1 MIKLKLL
8 TTIIIILV
16 AIIFMDSPVMAII
29 LMVMLTILAGSH
41 FKTLDYGNEN
51 NN

>member
-16 AIIFMDSPVMAII
+16 ALIFMNDPVLAII
-29 LMVMLTILAGSH
+29 LMVMLTILAGLH
-41 FKTLDYGNEN
+41 FKTLNYGNEN

>member
-16 AIIFMDSPVMAII
+16 ALIFTNNPVLAIVLMA
-29 LMVMLTILAGSH
+29 MLIRLAGSH